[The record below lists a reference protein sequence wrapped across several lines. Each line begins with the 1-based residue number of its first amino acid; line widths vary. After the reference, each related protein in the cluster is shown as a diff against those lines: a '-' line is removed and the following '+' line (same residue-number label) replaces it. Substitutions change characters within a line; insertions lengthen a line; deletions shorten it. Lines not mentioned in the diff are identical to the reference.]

1 MTIDPD
7 SETQSDGPAVCRRP
21 EFDIDTEV
29 HAMRAAEMT
38 LMDAKAIFDHDDNYP
53 LTVTHQG
60 RTDKLD
66 RAAIAALRQAMV
78 DFEVDDR
85 EAALALFKYGA
96 C

>member
-1 MTIDPD
+1 
-7 SETQSDGPAVCRRP
+7 
-21 EFDIDTEV
+21 
-29 HAMRAAEMT
+29 MRAAEMT

-53 LTVTHQG
+53 LTVIHQG

-66 RAAIAALRQAMV
+66 RAAVTALRKAKV

-85 EAALALFKYGA
+85 EAELALFKYGA